1 MTTIPRRTS
10 LFTAAVLLTPS
21 LALAQAPAAGEEPG
35 AGTVTEAGDA
45 PAEAAG
51 ASPAESPGLP
61 RAAAPDAEGEPPA
74 PVATAAPATPSAA
87 AAPAVATPAADAP
100 DPAAAP
106 AHPEAL
112 AVGKQGWFEPSL
124 LLQFW
129 GLVTSEGVPDGPD
142 TTFGYRVRR
151 AEIQV
156 EGEIVPERIGYAVKI
171 DPAKT
176 LKFGEA
182 SVPVDNQSPPPA
194 EGEEPEQVAV
204 STPPQDTTIL
214 QDVSIR
220 FLSDWA
226 ELWLGQFR
234 PPIGLES
241 ISSSSKLPFPER
253 ALATRTFADRRD
265 LGVKVEKQFERFGY
279 SVGLFSGSGLN
290 VPDQNLQKDLVGR
303 VTVTPF
309 EGLGLGL
316 AGYAGLGERDDP
328 ATKDIVEVD
337 LRFEI
342 AGALVQGEYFS
353 RWVGAEGDR
362 VRGEGGYA
370 LLGYTFAER
379 YQPVGRLGFVDLDAD
394 APETITRVYELG
406 FNYLLLKHEAKLQ
419 LAWAMFGTDEDPD
432 GRRHEGILAAQVG
445 F

>member
-1 MTTIPRRTS
+1 MATIPRRAS

-21 LALAQAPAAGEEPG
+21 LALAQAPAAEAEPRT
-35 AGTVTEAGDA
+35 GTVTEAGDA
-45 PAEAAG
+45 PAAATDP
-51 ASPAESPGLP
+51 SPAESPGAPL
-61 RAAAPDAEGEPPA
+61 AAPLDTAGEAAA
-74 PVATAAPATPSAA
+74 PVATAAPEAPTAA
-87 AAPAVATPAADAP
+87 AAPTAAIPAADAP
-100 DPAAAP
+100 DPAAKP

-142 TTFGYRVRR
+142 TTFGYRIRR

-156 EGEIVPERIGYAVKI
+156 EGEILPDRIGYAVKI

-194 EGEEPEQVAV
+194 DGEDPEQVEV
-204 STPPQDTTIL
+204 WTPPKDTSIL
-214 QDVSIR
+214 QDFSLR
-220 FLSDWA
+220 FLSDVGD
-226 ELWLGQFR
+226 LWLGQFR

-253 ALATRTFADRRD
+253 ALATRVFADRRD

-290 VPDQNLQKDLVGR
+290 VPDANRQKDLVGR
-303 VTVTPF
+303 VTVTPI

-316 AGYAGLGERDDP
+316 AGTTGLGERDDP
-328 ATKDIVEVD
+328 ATKDIVAVD
-337 LRFEI
+337 ARLEL

-362 VRGEGGYA
+362 VRSEGGYA

-394 APETITRVYELG
+394 EPETITRVYELG
-406 FNYLLLKHEAKLQ
+406 FNYLLLAHEAKLQ

-432 GRRHEGILAAQVG
+432 VRRHEGILAVQVG

>member
-1 MTTIPRRTS
+1 MPIPTRAS
-10 LFTAAVLLTPS
+10 LFTAAVLIAPT
-21 LALAQAPAAGEEPG
+21 LAYAQAPAAEAEPRTDTLADG
-35 AGTVTEAGDA
+35 
-45 PAEAAG
+45 
-51 ASPAESPGLP
+51 
-61 RAAAPDAEGEPPA
+61 
-74 PVATAAPATPSAA
+74 TAAPADVTDAAPAGAA
-87 AAPAVATPAADAP
+87 AAPTDAAPAATTAAATTAVATPP
-100 DPAAAP
+100 TPASAAP
-106 AHPEAL
+106 APTSDAPPPVTEPARPEAL
-112 AVGKQGWFEPSL
+112 AVGKRGLFQPRL

-156 EGEIVPERIGYAVKI
+156 EGEILPERIGYAVKI

-182 SVPVDNQSPPPA
+182 SVPVANQSPPP
-194 EGEEPEQVAV
+194 EQGEEPEQVAV

-241 ISSSSKLPFPER
+241 TSSSSKLPFPER

-265 LGVKVEKQFERFGY
+265 LGIKVEKQFERFGY

-290 VPDQNLQKDLVGR
+290 VPDANLQKDLVGR
-303 VTVTPF
+303 VAVCPI

-316 AGYAGLGERDDP
+316 AGYTGLGQRDDP
-328 ATKDIVEVD
+328 GTKDIVEVD
-337 LRFEI
+337 LRLDL

-353 RWVGAEGDR
+353 RWAGPAGDR
-362 VRGEGGYA
+362 TRSEGGYA

-406 FNYLLLKHEAKLQ
+406 FNYLLLAHEAKLQ
-419 LAWAMFGTDEDPD
+419 AAWAMFGTDEDPD
-432 GRRHEGILAAQVG
+432 VRRHEGILAAQVA

>member
-1 MTTIPRRTS
+1 MTITTRAS
-10 LFTAAVLLTPS
+10 LFTAAVLLAPT
-21 LALAQAPAAGEEPG
+21 LARAQAPAPEAEPRTD
-35 AGTVTEAGDA
+35 ASPDGTAAPADVTEAA
-45 PAEAAG
+45 PPGATAA
-51 ASPAESPGLP
+51 PP
-61 RAAAPDAEGEPPA
+61 AAAPDRA
-74 PVATAAPATPSAA
+74 SAA
-87 AAPAVATPAADAP
+87 APTAAATPALATPATASVSPVPATDAP
-100 DPAAAP
+100 PPVTEPARP
-106 AHPEAL
+106 DAL
-112 AVGKQGWFEPSL
+112 AVGKRGLFQPSL

-142 TTFGYRVRR
+142 TTFGYRIRR

-156 EGEIVPERIGYAVKI
+156 EGEIIPERIGYAVKI

-182 SVPVDNQSPPPA
+182 SVPVQNQSPPPA
-194 EGEEPEQVAV
+194 EGEEPEQVEV
-204 STPPQDTTIL
+204 STPPKDTTIL

-241 ISSSSKLPFPER
+241 TSSSSKLPFPER

-290 VPDQNLQKDLVGR
+290 VPDANLQKDLVGR
-303 VTVTPF
+303 VAVYPI

-316 AGYAGLGERDDP
+316 AGYAGLGQRDDP
-328 ATKDIVEVD
+328 GTKDIVEVD
-337 LRFEI
+337 ARLEV

-353 RWVGAEGDR
+353 RWAGAAGDR
-362 VRGEGGYA
+362 TRSEGGYA
-370 LLGYTFAER
+370 LVGYTFAER

-406 FNYLLLKHEAKLQ
+406 FNYLLLAHEAKLQ

-432 GRRHEGILAAQVG
+432 VRRHEGILAAQVA